1 MEPDYEPIAICSTV
15 RQLARMGSFVT
26 VGQHR
31 DYRESWCRVVGLA
44 VGLAVADWSMCVL
57 VVDSATMSQY
67 ISPAN
72 KLFQHLDTLAAIKR
86 GERPAPVNVEIFL
99 SNRCSHGCN
108 WCAYA
113 HTHTRGPLA
122 GKVARPVGAIN
133 SGDLMDLDLAHHILR
148 QLSSEGVKSVTWS
161 GGGEPT
167 LHPYFMGITASAMLL
182 GLDQGIYTHGGHID
196 EDRARMLKQLF
207 KWVYVSL
214 DECTADAFKASKGV
228 NRFDAVLDGIRR
240 LVAAPGDAAIGI
252 GFLLHPGNFRE
263 IYHMVKLGRDLGV
276 DYVQF
281 RPTVRYQQ
289 DAPGELAED
298 TAWVTEAI
306 LRLGQ
311 YAHDSFVVADIERF
325 KMYRDWQGHGY
336 STCHWSALQTVIS
349 PNGMMWRCTNKT
361 EHPDALLGDLS
372 VESFADVW
380 ARSGGACAVDGKC
393 RTMCIG
399 HLKNATLSAVFAE
412 TPHTNFI

>member
-1 MEPDYEPIAICSTV
+1 
-15 RQLARMGSFVT
+15 
-26 VGQHR
+26 
-31 DYRESWCRVVGLA
+31 
-44 VGLAVADWSMCVL
+44 
-57 VVDSATMSQY
+57 MSNF
-67 ISPAN
+67 INPAS
-72 KLFQHLDTLAAIKR
+72 KLFGHLDTLAAIKR

-99 SNRCSHGCN
+99 SNRCSHGCG
-108 WCAYA
+108 WCAYG

-122 GKVARPVGAIN
+122 GKVARPDGAI
-133 SGDLMDLDLAHHILR
+133 SGGDLMDKKLAMNILY
-148 QLSSEGVKSVTWS
+148 QLRESGVKSVTFS
-161 GGGEPT
+161 GGGEPS
-167 LHPYFMGITASAMLL
+167 LNPDFDDIVLQAYAG
-182 GLDQGIYTHGGHID
+182 GLDVGLYTHGGHIHQ
-196 EDRARMLKQLF
+196 ERAARLKELAS
-207 KWVYVSL
+207 WVYVSL

-228 NRFDAVLDGIRR
+228 NRFQAATDGVRR
-240 LVAAPGDAAIGI
+240 LVAAEGNATIGI
-252 GFLLHPGNFRE
+252 GFLLHPGNFRD

-281 RPTVRYQQ
+281 RPAVRYQQ

-311 YAHDSFVVADIERF
+311 YTHDSFVVADIERF

-380 ARSGGACAVDGKC
+380 ARSGGSCAVDGKC

-399 HLKNATLSAVFAE
+399 HLKNVTLNAVFAE
-412 TPHTNFI
+412 TAHANFI